1 MSGTVGSLTRRVP
14 VAAKR
19 NRLLRSGLN
28 AFRHRG
34 VTRADALLVSY
45 PKSGNTWIK
54 FMIAHALT
62 GVAPNFDATQDTIGE
77 IGRDTDVPTLLPGGG
92 RILKS
97 HEACSTGVRAPGRV
111 VYVVRDGRDVAVSYY
126 HHLLRR
132 GPAPG
137 EFSSF
142 LPRFVAGEF
151 DGYGPWADHV
161 TSWLDWGGERDGGLL
176 TIRYEDILEDPFSG
190 LQQTLEFL
198 GVPVGADVVE
208 AAVEANR
215 FEQMRKRE
223 TESAFHERQGE
234 RFFVRRGISGE
245 WRETFSAAD
254 TALFDHAC
262 GAVLERLG
270 YDR

>member
-1 MSGTVGSLTRRVP
+1 MSVP
-14 VAAKR
+14 AAMKR
-19 NRLLRSGLN
+19 NWVLRGGVN

-34 VTRADALLVSY
+34 VKPADALLVSY
-45 PKSGNTWIK
+45 PKSGNTWVK
-54 FMIAHALT
+54 FMLAHALT
-62 GVAPNFDATQDTIGE
+62 GVPASFDATEEAIGTIG
-77 IGRDTDVPTLLPGGG
+77 GDMDVPGLLPGGG

-97 HEACSTGVRAPGRV
+97 HESFSAGVRAPGPV

-126 HHLLRR
+126 QQSVRK
-132 GPAPG
+132 GPDPG

-142 LPRFVAGEF
+142 LPRFAAGEL
-151 DGYGPWADHV
+151 DGYGPWGVHV
-161 TSWLDWGGERDGGLL
+161 TSWLDGRVARDERLL
-176 TIRYEDILEDPFSG
+176 TIRYEDLLEDPTGG

-215 FEQMRKRE
+215 FEEMRQRE
-223 TESAFHERQGE
+223 TVSAFHEQEGKQ
-234 RFFVRRGISGE
+234 FFVRRGIAGE

-254 TALFDHAC
+254 AALFDHAF